1 MHTNGTTK
9 HTTLINGHL
18 YYNRRVPSHAVAV
31 FGPQIRVRIKD
42 CAEAERLTRRLND
55 MWAEEEVTVA
65 VDLQA
70 LLAAT
75 TTKQGCLTEIA
86 AEYVSVKDIQ
96 ENPTISS
103 AIMLTQLS
111 GDMAVE
117 GYGRQDARNF
127 VQTLHQRG
135 MRTTSIRRRLNCL
148 SAVFNYAYA
157 EYEIDGRN
165 PFTRVLIP
173 REGADRV
180 KRQPIATE
188 GLQALYEACL
198 ATNKPLRWAIPIL
211 GETGCRM
218 AEIIGLR
225 RSDVATDAT
234 SIRIK
239 AHSARR
245 LKTSGS
251 ERDLPLVGYAQAAM
265 QKILNAHHHEFLF
278 PTYLRDNQ
286 ILATH
291 AGNAL
296 NKWLKQATDGKTAH
310 CLRHTFRDRLRAV
323 ECPLELLDALGGWS
337 AVQGAGRG
345 YGAGFTLEQKRQWLE
360 KIALMQITRR
370 VVFAE
375 GKSCHEV

>member
-1 MHTNGTTK
+1 MHTNQTIR
-9 HTTLINGHL
+9 HTTLINDQL
-18 YYNRRVPSHAVAV
+18 YYNRRVPAHATAV
-31 FGPQIRVRIKD
+31 FGPQVRIRIRD
-42 CAEAERLTRRLND
+42 HAEAERLTRRLND
-55 MWAEEEVTVA
+55 IWSEDEVAVA
-65 VDLQA
+65 VDLKT

-75 TTKQGCLTEIA
+75 TTKQGCLTKIA
-86 AEYVSVKDIQ
+86 AEYVTVKDIQ
-96 ENPTISS
+96 DNPTIST
-103 AIMLTQLS
+103 ALLLAQLS
-111 GDMAVE
+111 GDMAIE
-117 GYGRQDARNF
+117 SYGRQDARNF

-157 EYEIDGRN
+157 EYEIDGKN

-173 REGADRV
+173 KEGSDRV
-180 KRQPIATE
+180 KRQPVATE

-198 ATNKPLRWAIPIL
+198 ATNKPLRWAVPIL
-211 GETGCRM
+211 GETGCRI

-225 RSDVATDAT
+225 RSDVSPDAT
-234 SIRIK
+234 TINIT

-265 QKILNAHHHEFLF
+265 QKLLNAHDHEFLF
-278 PTYLRDNQ
+278 PTYLRDSQ

-323 ECPLELLDALGGWS
+323 ECPIELLDALGGWS
-337 AVQGAGRG
+337 VVQGAGSG
-345 YGAGFTLEQKRQWLE
+345 YGAGFTLEQKRVWLG
-360 KIALMQITRR
+360 KIAVATDADEGT
-370 VVFAE
+370 AE
-375 GKSCHEV
+375 S

>member
-1 MHTNGTTK
+1 MHTNQALR
-9 HTTLINGHL
+9 HTTLISGQL
-18 YYNRRVPSHAVAV
+18 YYNRRVPSHATAV
-31 FGPQIRVRIKD
+31 FGPQVRIRIKD
-42 CAEAERLTRRLND
+42 HAEADRLTRRLND
-55 MWAEEEVTVA
+55 IWAEDEVSVA
-65 VDLQA
+65 VDLQT

-75 TTKQGCLTEIA
+75 TTKQGCLTDIA
-86 AEYVSVKDIQ
+86 AEYVSVRDIQ
-96 ENPTISS
+96 DNPTIST
-103 AIMLTQLS
+103 ALLLAQLS
-111 GDMAVE
+111 GDMAIE
-117 GYGRQDARNF
+117 SYGRQDARNF

-165 PFTRVLIP
+165 PFSRVLIP
-173 REGADRV
+173 KEGSDRV
-180 KRQPIATE
+180 KRQPVATE

-211 GETGCRM
+211 GETGCRI

-225 RSDVATDAT
+225 RSDVSPDAT
-234 SIRIK
+234 SIKIA

-265 QKILNAHHHEFLF
+265 QKLLNAHDHEFLF
-278 PTYLRDNQ
+278 HTYLRDNQ

-310 CLRHTFRDRLRAV
+310 CLRHTYRDRLRAV
-323 ECPLELLDALGGWS
+323 ECPIELLDALGGWS
-337 AVQGAGRG
+337 VVQGAGSG
-345 YGAGFTLEQKRQWLE
+345 YGAGFTLEQKRLWLE
-360 KIALMQITRR
+360 KIAARLT
-370 VVFAE
+370 VE
-375 GKSCHEV
+375 

>member
-1 MHTNGTTK
+1 MHTNGPTR

-18 YYNRRVPSHAVAV
+18 YYNRRVPSHAVEA
-31 FGPQIRVRIKD
+31 FGPQVRIRIND
-42 CAEAERLTRRLND
+42 HIEAERLTRRLND
-55 MWAEEEVTVA
+55 IWAEETVGVG
-65 VDLQA
+65 VDLQS

-86 AEYVSVKDIQ
+86 AEYVRVRDIQ

-103 AIMLTQLS
+103 ALLLAQLS
-111 GDMAVE
+111 GDMDV
-117 GYGRQDARNF
+117 GSYGRQDARNF

-148 SAVFNYAYA
+148 SAIFNYAYA
-157 EYEIDGRN
+157 EYEINGRN
-165 PFTRVLIP
+165 PFARVLIP
-173 REGADRV
+173 KEGADKV

-198 ATNKPLRWAIPIL
+198 ATNKPLRWAVPIL

-234 SIRIK
+234 SIRIT

-251 ERDLPLVGYAQAAM
+251 EREMPLVGYAQRAM
-265 QKILNAHHHEFLF
+265 LRLLNAHDHDFLF
-278 PTYLRDNQ
+278 PSYLRDDE

-291 AGNAL
+291 AGNTL

-323 ECPLELLDALGGWS
+323 ECPIELIDALGGWS
-337 AVQGAGRG
+337 AVHGAGSG
-345 YGAGFTLEQKRQWLE
+345 YGAGFTLEQKRIWLE
-360 KIALMQITRR
+360 ILRIPTQ
-370 VVFAE
+370 
-375 GKSCHEV
+375 